1 MVVPGKFDIFLTPDP
16 WNDRIEPKGGRL
28 RKKFYLTT
36 PLYYVNDVPHI
47 GHTYTTVAADA
58 LARYK
63 RLRGYEVFFLTG
75 TDEHGDK
82 ILEVARGKGITPI
95 ELANQV
101 VSRFQTLWKNL
112 DISNDDF
119 LRTTEERH
127 AKVVKEIF
135 LKLYE
140 QDDIYKGTYEGW
152 YCTPCETFW
161 LESQLEGERVC
172 PECAQSVKKLEEEA
186 YLFRL
191 SRYQERLL
199 EHLEK
204 NPDFVLPPTRK
215 REVVEFIRGGLRDLS
230 VTRLRLPWGIR
241 CPVEEKHT
249 IYVWVDALLNYISAL
264 GYPSDSRFLSFWPAN
279 VQLVG
284 KDILKFHAIIWPALL
299 MALGLE
305 PPRLVF
311 AHGWWIMGKEKM
323 SKSRGNV
330 VDPAPIIKDYGA
342 DALRY
347 FLLREVPFGQDGSF
361 SPSLFVKRV
370 NSDLANDLGNLL
382 NRTVPL
388 VIRFCGG
395 RVPHPQDGNSA
406 GFEELTNNT
415 LSRLDKFMDRLSFSK
430 ALWEIWQ
437 MVKAA
442 NLYIDR
448 SAPWRLAKEK
458 EKQRELHT
466 VLYNLLEVLRIL
478 ALMLFP
484 FIPSS
489 AQKIW
494 EEIGMEGNLD
504 SQILESEDIWG
515 GLPPGREVKKGP
527 PLFPRIVD

>member
-1 MVVPGKFDIFLTPDP
+1 MFT
-16 WNDRIEPKGGRL
+16 L

-82 ILEVARGKGITPI
+82 ILEAARKKGKTPI
-95 ELANQV
+95 ELANRV
-101 VSRFQTLWKNL
+101 VSRFQSLWKAL
-112 DISNDDF
+112 HISNDDF

-127 AKVVKEIF
+127 IKVVKEAF
-135 LKLYE
+135 SRLYE
-140 QDDIYKGTYEGW
+140 QDDIYKGIYEGW

-161 LESQLEGERVC
+161 LESQLEGKRIC
-172 PECAQSVKKLEEEA
+172 PQCQQAVRRIKEES

-191 SRYQERLL
+191 SRYQNRLL
-199 EHLEK
+199 QHLEK
-204 NPDFVLPPTRK
+204 NPEFVLPPSRK
-215 REVVEFIRGGLRDLS
+215 NEVVEFIKGGLHDLS
-230 VTRLRLPWGIR
+230 VTRLRLPWGIP
-241 CPVEEKHT
+241 CPVDGKHT

-264 GYPSDSRFLSFWPAN
+264 GYPSHSRFLSLWPAN

-284 KDILKFHAIIWPALL
+284 KDILKFHAVIWPSLL
-299 MALGLE
+299 MALGVQ

-311 AHGWWIMGKEKM
+311 AHGWWKMGGEKM
-323 SKSRGNV
+323 SKSKGNV
-330 VDPAPIIKDYGA
+330 VDPGPLIKDYGA

-347 FLLREVPFGQDGSF
+347 FLLREVPFGEDGRF

-382 NRTVPL
+382 NRTIPL
-388 VIRFCGG
+388 LIRSCGG
-395 RVPHPQDGNSA
+395 RIPHPQEGNSA
-406 GFEELTNNT
+406 GFEDLTKNT
-415 LSRLDKFMDRLSFSK
+415 LSRLDQFMDRLSFSE
-430 ALWEIWQ
+430 ALSGIWQ

-458 EKQRELHT
+458 GKQKELYT

-478 ALMLFP
+478 ALILFP

-494 EEIGMEGNLD
+494 DQIGMEENLD
-504 SQILESEDIWG
+504 SQILESTEVWG
-515 GLPPGREVKKGP
+515 NLAPGREVNKGP
-527 PLFPRIVD
+527 PLFPRIKE

>member
-1 MVVPGKFDIFLTPDP
+1 MTSAPSS
-16 WNDRIEPKGGRL
+16 DRIKPKGGSL

-82 ILEVARGKGITPI
+82 ILEVARKKGTPPI

-101 VSRFQTLWKNL
+101 VSRFQSLWKTLN
-112 DISNDDF
+112 ISNDDF
-119 LRTTEERH
+119 LRTTQERH
-127 AKVVKEIF
+127 IKVVKKVF

-161 LESQLEGERVC
+161 LESQLEEKRVC
-172 PECAQSVKKLEEEA
+172 PECKQAVKKVKEEA

-191 SRYQERLL
+191 SKYQERLL

-204 NPDFVLPPTRK
+204 NSEFVLPSTRK
-215 REVVEFIRGGLRDLS
+215 NEVVEFIRGGLRDLS

-241 CPVEEKHT
+241 CPVDEKHA

-264 GYPSDSRFLSFWPAN
+264 GYPSGPRFLSFWPAN

-299 MALGLE
+299 MALGIE

-311 AHGWWIMGKEKM
+311 AHGWWKMREEKM
-323 SKSRGNV
+323 SKSKGNV
-330 VDPAPIIKDYGA
+330 VDPVPLIKDYGA

-347 FLLREVPFGQDGSF
+347 FLLREVPFGEDGSF
-361 SPSLFVKRV
+361 SSSLFVKRV

-406 GFEELTNNT
+406 GFEDLTKNT
-415 LSRLDKFMDRLSFSK
+415 LGRLDQLMDRLSFSE
-430 ALWEIWQ
+430 ALSEVWR

-458 EKQRELHT
+458 EKQKELNT
-466 VLYNLLEVLRIL
+466 VLYNLLEILRIL
-478 ALMLFP
+478 ALILFP

-515 GLPPGREVKKGP
+515 GLAPGLEVKKGP
-527 PLFPRIVD
+527 PLFPRIED